1 MVINGVQYKTLK
13 FILKLN
19 PCVLPVYKLLNL
31 NFLLCKYKP
40 HTLILIKFMN
50 KDQNSVYEKLLD
62 EQEARILSKLPTLRY
77 NYALT
82 DIGTNINEVNP
93 VAFFAR
99 DDEKPSP
106 FQRLMRSF
114 HVLNPSVWVVLAITG
129 TIAGLLA
136 FVIEVMSVK
145 LVESKVFFS
154 DVEEWWLQGMI
165 WLSYSLLFGFIAAAC
180 GRYIS
185 IDAEGSGIPEMKAIL
200 GGVNIY
206 RYLSLQTLSAK
217 VIGLISASAAGM
229 SIGKAGPMV
238 HINCIIAQK
247 LTKLSIFSHIYENA
261 TLRNQILASAV
272 SAGLAATFGA
282 PIGGVLF
289 SIEVCATYY
298 VVSNLW
304 KAFFCATWCSLV
316 FKILNSSKIT
326 DLIVQTDYQ
335 AIEFDW
341 QIFTFLGLGL
351 FSGLLGSAAV
361 HFLSWLI
368 TLRRTKKW
376 GQLHH
381 RFPYTFFVVS
391 LCTIAAMSFPFYKL
405 ADRKL
410 INQMF
415 SPMAFTDYDNPWT
428 TYSVFTSL
436 SIFVVLK
443 FLLNAFSISCQIPA
457 GVFIPYFT
465 LGAAFGRL
473 YGHVVSLLFGVS
485 YPGVYALVGAAATAS
500 SVTHTLSSVVIVF
513 ELTGQIHYLSYMLV
527 GCLTSF
533 AVANSL
539 GMSIFDVLLEMKGL
553 PYMPALKPTALYLKK
568 ASDIMSTSIS
578 TITKDTTL
586 FELAKTIHESLK
598 NLYKIPI
605 VDRELHLASEV
616 SVSDLRKYLNHTYE
630 ANKYKLQEH
639 SQIELNRYFDKLYHI
654 SDTTNRFM
662 DYVSDTFRSVDEV
675 SALCD
680 NDPAVAEFWNTP
692 IDLKSPALVVDHAPL
707 SVPEHTPLAKVHYL
721 FLMLGLSQLYITH
734 KGALKGVI
742 TRDSFIKLK

>member
-1 MVINGVQYKTLK
+1 
-13 FILKLN
+13 
-19 PCVLPVYKLLNL
+19 
-31 NFLLCKYKP
+31 
-40 HTLILIKFMN
+40 MN

-62 EQEARILSKLPTLRY
+62 DPSKLPTLRY

-93 VAFFAR
+93 VAFFALT
-99 DDEKPSP
+99 DEKPSLL
-106 FQRLMRSF
+106 QRLLRSF

-129 TIAGLLA
+129 TFAGLLA
-136 FVIEVMSVK
+136 FLIEVMSVK
-145 LVESKVFFS
+145 LVASKVFFS
-154 DVEEWWLQGMI
+154 DVGEWWLQGII
-165 WLSYSLLFGFIAAAC
+165 WLSYSLVFGFIAAAC

-206 RYLSLQTLSAK
+206 RYLSLQTLAAK
-217 VIGLISASAAGM
+217 TIGLISASAAGM

-247 LTKLSIFSHIYENA
+247 LTKLSFFSHIYENA
-261 TLRNQILASAV
+261 TLRNQVLAAAV

-316 FKILNSSKIT
+316 FKLLNSSKIT
-326 DLIVQTDYQ
+326 DLITQTDYQ
-335 AIEFDW
+335 TIEFDW
-341 QIFTFLGLGL
+341 QIFTFLGLGV
-351 FSGLLGSAAV
+351 FAGLLGSAAV

-376 GQLHH
+376 GRLHH
-381 RFPYTFFVVS
+381 RFPYIFFVVT
-391 LCTIAAMSFPFYKL
+391 LCTVAALSFPFYKM

-415 SPMAFTDYDNPWT
+415 SPKAMTEHDINPWGD
-428 TYSVFTSL
+428 YSVFASL
-436 SIFVVLK
+436 SIFVALK
-443 FLLNAFSISCQIPA
+443 FLLNAFCISCQIPA
-457 GVFIPYFT
+457 GVFVPYFT

-473 YGHVVSLLFGVS
+473 YGHVVDYLFGVS

-513 ELTGQIHYLSYMLV
+513 ELTGQTGYLSYMLV

-533 AVANSL
+533 GVANSL

-568 ASDIMSTSIS
+568 ASDIMSTSVS
-578 TITKDTTL
+578 TITKETTL
-586 FELAKTIHESLK
+586 FQLAKTIHESLK

-605 VDRELHLASEV
+605 VDLELHLASEA

-630 ANKYKLQEH
+630 ANKHKLQDH

-662 DYVSDTFRSVDEV
+662 DYVSDTFRSVDEITTI
-675 SALCD
+675 CN

-692 IDLKSPALVVDHAPL
+692 VDLKSPGLVTDNAPL
-707 SVPEHTPLAKVHYL
+707 SVSEHTPLAKVHYL

-734 KGALKGVI
+734 KGALKGII